1 MFGWILDLFLYSFS
15 LDIYGELIMN
25 ITLIAVLYLYVFV
38 VSFLLIYLVGWL
50 YKMKG
55 RNTLGK
61 LVSTV
66 LVYFYALF
74 SFFTICLSYRFLG
87 LGEDGMLHSIIGI
100 ILCLAAFLFAIAKYG
115 KNAHK
120 RLSLRF
126 KKRK

>member
-1 MFGWILDLFLYSFS
+1 
-15 LDIYGELIMN
+15 MN

-55 RNTLGK
+55 RNTLSK

-74 SFFTICLSYRFLG
+74 SFFTVCLSYRFLG
-87 LGEDGMLHSIIGI
+87 LGEGGMLHSIIGI
-100 ILCLAAFLFAIAKYG
+100 ILCLAAFLYAISKYD
-115 KNAHK
+115 KNARK
-120 RLSLRF
+120 RLYLRF
-126 KKRK
+126 KKRKKVD